1 MILIEN
7 YEKKTTLQLKIK
19 AYLGRYDCLDALLQL
34 YNGLLQEESMRNIVA
49 EAIQPVQLRRRHA
62 QMARRQILL
71 VGNKHMPQLEKLC
84 CSHTHFSSKRNVSQ
98 CSTFFTFRYF
108 GYPENITMVPS
119 LASVYCVPLKG
130 TWRFLE
136 C

>member
-1 MILIEN
+1 
-7 YEKKTTLQLKIK
+7 
-19 AYLGRYDCLDALLQL
+19 
-34 YNGLLQEESMRNIVA
+34 
-49 EAIQPVQLRRRHA
+49 
-62 QMARRQILL
+62 MARRQILL
-71 VGNKHMPQLEKLC
+71 VGNKQMLQLEKLC